1 MPAFL
6 AILALVLAAA
16 ALVSAQKRHER
27 LRRRFKQ
34 LESTLAWTD
43 ARADRSERRLY
54 ELLIQQSLASP
65 PRLPLTLT
73 SQFGEDSFLWELL
86 RGQREGLYIEV
97 GAFDGITLS
106 ATYALEAIGWTG
118 LLVEPLPDRFAQ
130 CKANRPHSTVIRAAV
145 GKRGS
150 AGTLTINH
158 LIGEENNLNDLASF
172 ASTDGSAGREQ
183 ANYIVKTGAQ
193 VATVEAPLTTLAQ
206 LLAQHFPGR
215 RVDFAVID
223 VEGFEAQVLDGLELD
238 APPPRLP
245 PRILIIEDLVAGGDQ
260 PVIDL
265 LHRAGYQCVASLGHN
280 RIWIHQSEPDLIHRG
295 RVLAQG
301 GAVRGGL

>member
-1 MPAFL
+1 MSTLL
-6 AILALVLAAA
+6 AILALILAAA
-16 ALVSAQKRHER
+16 ALLSAQKRHER
-27 LRRRFKQ
+27 LRRRFKH
-34 LESTLAWTD
+34 LEATLAWTD

-54 ELLIQQSLASP
+54 ELLIQQKLP
-65 PRLPLTLT
+65 HPTRLPLRLT
-73 SQFGEDSFLWELL
+73 SQFGEDAFLWDLL
-86 RGQREGLYIEV
+86 DGQRDGLYLEV
-97 GAFDGITLS
+97 GAFDGLTLS

-130 CKANRPHSTVIRAAV
+130 CTVNRPHSTVIRAAV

-150 AGTLTINH
+150 TGTLTINH
-158 LIGEENNLNDLASF
+158 LVGEADNLNDLASF
-172 ASTDGSAGREQ
+172 ASKNGSAGREQ
-183 ANYIVKTGAQ
+183 ADYIAKTGAK
-193 VATVEAPLTTLAQ
+193 VATIEAPLTTLAQ

-215 RVDFAVID
+215 RVDVAVID

-238 APPPRLP
+238 SPPPRLP

-265 LHRAGYQCVASLGHN
+265 LHRAGYQRIASLGHN
-280 RIWIHQSEPDLIHRG
+280 RIWIHQSEPDLIRRG